1 MKGRLSPAITILSSI
16 CLGFLLGMIFAK
28 MMYNNL
34 DLLGFEQFV
43 YEIRLGLIFA
53 AISGLGASFVELL
66 IWFVTRDS
74 PKYIIQAV
82 NKD

>member
-1 MKGRLSPAITILSSI
+1 MV
-16 CLGFLLGMIFAK
+16 
-28 MMYNNL
+28 YNNL

-82 NKD
+82 NKE

>member
-16 CLGFLLGMIFAK
+16 CLGFLLGIIFAT
-28 MMYNNL
+28 MVYNNL
-34 DLLGFEQFV
+34 DLLSFEKFV
-43 YEIRLGLIFA
+43 FEIRLGLIFA
-53 AISGLGASFVELL
+53 AISGLGASFIESL

-82 NKD
+82 NKE